1 MSFRTPSYCKYYTLV
16 ILQVAQA
23 CWRAGLESSSLVI
36 GVDFTASNEWK
47 GRKSFNQNC
56 LHRLVGSK
64 VTNPYQKVISILGQ
78 TLAPFDDDNKIPAY
92 GFGDTETKDHSVF
105 PFRYDEKPCNGF
117 EEVCAT
123 GNWCCQY
130 ILQTFYNIIGKM

>member
-1 MSFRTPSYCKYYTLV
+1 MV
-16 ILQVAQA
+16 VQVAEA

-47 GRKSFNQNC
+47 GRKSFSQNC

-64 VTNPYQKVISILGQ
+64 VTNPYQKVISVLGQ

-92 GFGDTETKDHSVF
+92 GFGDRETKDHSVF

-117 EEVCAT
+117 EEVCST
-123 GNWCCQY
+123 
-130 ILQTFYNIIGKM
+130 QTVLRICI

>member
-1 MSFRTPSYCKYYTLV
+1 MHAMF
-16 ILQVAQA
+16 QVAEA

-47 GRKSFNQNC
+47 GRKSFSQNC

-64 VTNPYQKVISILGQ
+64 VTNPYQKVISVLGQ

-92 GFGDTETKDHSVF
+92 GFGDRETKDHSVF

-117 EEVCAT
+117 EEVSAVF
-123 GNWCCQY
+123 WCCCSV
-130 ILQTFYNIIGKM
+130 F

>member
-1 MSFRTPSYCKYYTLV
+1 MHAKYRCFTVRDEQL
-16 ILQVAQA
+16 LQVAEA
-23 CWRAGLESSSLVI
+23 CWKAGLESSSLVI
-36 GVDFTASNEWK
+36 GIDFSASNEWK

-56 LHRLVGSK
+56 LHRLGGSK
-64 VTNPYQKVISILGQ
+64 VINPYQKVISILLQ

-117 EEVCAT
+117 EEVCAAI
-123 GNWCCQY
+123 CFQISLCPK
-130 ILQTFYNIIGKM
+130 IPL

>member
-1 MSFRTPSYCKYYTLV
+1 MY
-16 ILQVAQA
+16 QVAEA
-23 CWRAGLESSSLVI
+23 CWRAGLESSSLIV

-64 VTNPYQKVISILGQ
+64 VINPYQKVISVLGQ

-92 GFGDTETKDHSVF
+92 GFGDRETKDHSVF
-105 PFRYDEKPCNGF
+105 PFRYDEKPCGGF
-117 EEVCAT
+117 EEVSAT
-123 GNWCCQY
+123 RLFADKFLTGP
-130 ILQTFYNIIGKM
+130 LPRGGGSERSDDLPL

>member
-1 MSFRTPSYCKYYTLV
+1 MF
-16 ILQVAQA
+16 QVAEG

-47 GRKSFNQNC
+47 GRKCFSQNC

-64 VTNPYQKVISILGQ
+64 VTNPYQKVIYVLGQ

-92 GFGDTETKDHSVF
+92 GFGDSETKDHSVF

-117 EEVCAT
+117 EEVSACVFLWRVSDHFSSNT
-123 GNWCCQY
+123 LPLY
-130 ILQTFYNIIGKM
+130 IGLAIVVM